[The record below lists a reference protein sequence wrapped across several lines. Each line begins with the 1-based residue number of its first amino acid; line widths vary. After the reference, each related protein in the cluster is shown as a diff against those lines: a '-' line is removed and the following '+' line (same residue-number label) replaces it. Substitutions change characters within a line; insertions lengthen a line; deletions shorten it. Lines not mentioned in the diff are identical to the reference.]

1 MVTNEKATYYKLME
15 LRQNREKKKAAKSI
29 RKKRLRIASVI
40 ALIISVTVVFGVM
53 YNAFAMDITITEI
66 NEFTGLN
73 ESQTVRTKG
82 GSVEAVLE
90 EHGLSLS
97 DEDRLNVPADKEVA
111 DKDDIVITRG
121 KRVTIKV
128 GDHEDVATVTKAD
141 LHDALVEAGY
151 VPGEY
156 DDITSDGDTI
166 HLVSVSQTDEVISEA
181 IERGVEYVDDPDLP
195 KGQEVVMDEGED
207 GVKEVSQK
215 VKYVNGEESER
226 QTLGENIAA
235 EPRSKVIARGT
246 LEVTPPPAISSKSGS
261 SSGSGTSSNTVS
273 ESAGT
278 INGHSYKKKITMT
291 ATAYSTDPS
300 ENAGYTVSAMGNP
313 LGYGIV
319 AIDPNVVPLGSTV
332 YVTAPDGSWVYGVA
346 SAEDT
351 GGAIKG
357 NRIDLCFPYNADDFG
372 RRSCVVYILD

>member
-1 MVTNEKATYYKLME
+1 MVTQEKATNEK
-15 LRQNREKKKAAKSI
+15 LREIRETREKKKMVKEQRKS
-29 RKKRLRIASVI
+29 RLRIVSLVTLIAVVVI
-40 ALIISVTVVFGVM
+40 TLGAV

-73 ESQTVRTKG
+73 ETQTVRTRG

-90 EHGLSLS
+90 EHGLSVG
-97 DEDRLNVPADKEVA
+97 DTDRLNVPLGAEVK
-111 DKDDIVITRG
+111 DKDDIVLTRG
-121 KRVTIKV
+121 KVVTIKV
-128 GDHEDVATVTKAD
+128 GDHEDTVTVTKAD
-141 LHDALVEAGY
+141 ARDALVEAGY

-166 HLVSVSQTDEVISEA
+166 ELVSVSHTDEVISEA

-195 KGQEVVMDEGED
+195 AGQEVVVDEGED
-207 GVKEVSQK
+207 GIREVSLK

-246 LEVTPPPAISSKSGS
+246 LQATPVPALERKSQSNDSDNGGS
-261 SSGSGTSSNTVS
+261 I
-273 ESAGT
+273 AG
-278 INGHSYKKKITMT
+278 YKYKRKITMT
-291 ATAYSTDPS
+291 ATSYTADPS

-313 LGYGIV
+313 LRYGIV
-319 AIDPNVVPLGSTV
+319 AVDPSVIPLGSRV
-332 YVTAPDGSWVYGVA
+332 YVAAPDGSWTYGVA

-357 NRIDLCFPYNADDFG
+357 NKIDLCFPDGTDFG
-372 RRSCVVYILD
+372 RRSCVVYVLE

>member
-1 MVTNEKATYYKLME
+1 MVTQEKATNEK
-15 LRQNREKKKAAKSI
+15 LREIRENREKKKMVKQQRKS
-29 RKKRLRIASVI
+29 RVK
-40 ALIISVTVVFGVM
+40 IISVVTLIAVAIVTLGAVF
-53 YNAFAMDITITEI
+53 NAFAMDITITEI

-73 ESQTVRTKG
+73 ESQTVRTRG

-90 EHGLSLS
+90 KHGLSVG
-97 DEDRLNVPADKEVA
+97 DADRLNVPLDTEVK

-121 KRVTIKV
+121 KIVTIKV
-128 GDHEDVATVTKAD
+128 GDYEDTATITKAD
-141 LHDALVEAGY
+141 ARDALVEAGY

-166 HLVSVSQTDEVISEA
+166 ELVSVSHTDEIISEA

-195 KGQEVVMDEGED
+195 VGQEVVVDEGED
-207 GVKEVSQK
+207 GIREVSLK

-226 QTLGENIAA
+226 QTLGESIAS

-246 LEVTPPPAISSKSGS
+246 LESTPIPALVRKS
-261 SSGSGTSSNTVS
+261 SSGDSG
-273 ESAGT
+273 GT
-278 INGHSYKKKITMT
+278 INGYSYKRKITMT
-291 ATAYSTDPS
+291 ATSYSADPS

-313 LGYGIV
+313 LRYGIV
-319 AIDPNVVPLGSTV
+319 AVDPSVIPLGSRV
-332 YVTAPDGSWVYGVA
+332 YVTAPDGSWTYGVA

-357 NRIDLCFPYNADDFG
+357 NKIDLCFPDGTDFG
-372 RRSCVVYILD
+372 RRSCVVYVLD